1 MNCMSLAENFI
12 AEMRK
17 KNCSVTVEYHSING
31 NGVLSG
37 ISATLGRTSFRTND
51 SYGASIISHS
61 KDFIIELKDM
71 DIIPKR
77 GDVIYLNNKRYEV
90 LAPNDEPV
98 WRFSGVNELALRIHT
113 KEVGEVDNE

>member
-1 MNCMSLAENFI
+1 MDSMFQAEEFV

-17 KNCSVTVEYHSING
+17 KISGVTIDYHCFDNK
-31 NGVLSG
+31 GVLSG
-37 ISATLGRTSFRTND
+37 IPATLGHTSFRTND

>member
-1 MNCMSLAENFI
+1 
-12 AEMRK
+12 
-17 KNCSVTVEYHSING
+17 
-31 NGVLSG
+31 
-37 ISATLGRTSFRTND
+37 
-51 SYGASIISHS
+51 
-61 KDFIIELKDM
+61 M

-77 GDVIYLNNKRYEV
+77 GDVIYFNNKRYEV